1 MDAQGIELFC
11 RFASGLGSRS
21 ARDSSPSVLLGR
33 CGSLMEAGV
42 AIRIGFRSGGSRN
55 GVSADVSLFESCSLQ
70 RRVECEP
77 DLAPW
82 NRSPRSVPWPV
93 FRRHA
98 LDPADVW

>member
-42 AIRIGFRSGGSRN
+42 AIRIGLRSGGSRN
-55 GVSADVSLFESCSLQ
+55 GVSADVSFARHGVLFLGEIT
-70 RRVECEP
+70 RRE
-77 DLAPW
+77 AR
-82 NRSPRSVPWPV
+82 RSQSSVS
-93 FRRHA
+93 
-98 LDPADVW
+98 D